1 MGNIKTTNLN
11 IIIVGCGKVGAAL
24 VEQLIREGHD
34 ITVIDTDP
42 NKIQEITGLYD
53 VMGMTGNGA
62 SYNVQMEAGI
72 ENCDLII
79 AVTGSDELNLLCCT
93 VAKQVGD
100 CAAIARVRNPDYSKE
115 SGYLREKLGLAM
127 ILNPDLEAANE
138 AVRILSL
145 PTALQV
151 ESFAHGLAE
160 LISFT
165 VPEGNM
171 LDGMSLIELS
181 SKVPSDI
188 LVCAVERDYEVHIP
202 SGNFVLKSGD
212 VVSFTSSRPAAKK
225 FLKQVGFVVNQA
237 KSVMIIGGGKTA
249 YYLAKQLLGSGV
261 SVKIIESDRA
271 RCEELSVLLP
281 KAIVIHGDGTNEDLL
296 HEEGI
301 ASMGGFVPL
310 TGIDEENIVLTLFAN
325 RVSKAKVI
333 TKIDRITFKKVISS
347 LNLGSVI
354 YPHYITSEAI
364 IAYVRAKKDSVGSN
378 IETLNHMFDQRVE
391 AIEFRVDKPCAV
403 TDIPLKSLQLK
414 RELLIAC
421 INRRGSIII
430 PSGQDCIRVGDTVII
445 VTTHTGFNDIEN
457 ILR

>member
-1 MGNIKTTNLN
+1 
-11 IIIVGCGKVGAAL
+11 
-24 VEQLIREGHD
+24 
-34 ITVIDTDP
+34 
-42 NKIQEITGLYD
+42 
-53 VMGMTGNGA
+53 
-62 SYNVQMEAGI
+62 
-72 ENCDLII
+72 
-79 AVTGSDELNLLCCT
+79 
-93 VAKQVGD
+93 
-100 CAAIARVRNPDYSKE
+100 
-115 SGYLREKLGLAM
+115 
-127 ILNPDLEAANE
+127 
-138 AVRILSL
+138 
-145 PTALQV
+145 
-151 ESFAHGLAE
+151 
-160 LISFT
+160 
-165 VPEGNM
+165 
-171 LDGMSLIELS
+171 
-181 SKVPSDI
+181 
-188 LVCAVERDYEVHIP
+188 
-202 SGNFVLKSGD
+202 
-212 VVSFTSSRPAAKK
+212 
-225 FLKQVGFVVNQA
+225 
-237 KSVMIIGGGKTA
+237 
-249 YYLAKQLLGSGV
+249 
-261 SVKIIESDRA
+261 
-271 RCEELSVLLP
+271 
-281 KAIVIHGDGTNEDLL
+281 
-296 HEEGI
+296 
-301 ASMGGFVPL
+301 MGGFVPL